1 MEWKAA
7 FRSYDYVKKNE
18 NAIVFLD
25 FNKETK
31 VRSSKLTRD
40 YTLLR
45 PGKTRFHPELKETW
59 TTLKFYFSSDNFHN
73 RGTIHINCVF
83 KSFSAVSSQI
93 KRN

>member
-45 PGKTRFHPELKETW
+45 PGKARFHPEPKETW
-59 TTLKFYFSSDNFHN
+59 TTLKFTLVLITFVTEVPSTLIASS
-73 RGTIHINCVF
+73 R
-83 KSFSAVSSQI
+83 VSRRFLL
-93 KRN
+93 K